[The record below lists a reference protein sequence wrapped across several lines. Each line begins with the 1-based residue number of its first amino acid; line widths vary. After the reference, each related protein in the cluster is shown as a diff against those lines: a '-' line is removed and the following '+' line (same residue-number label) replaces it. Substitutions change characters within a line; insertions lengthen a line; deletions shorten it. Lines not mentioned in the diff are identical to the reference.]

1 MRVLLNS
8 VNKIYFFVPFVYKHG
23 LSFWEGEAM
32 TLLTEKYASKIRG
45 VLSCFDRVVITGT
58 IPEICHSDA
67 MGSHLRSKG
76 IRIFDYTQF
85 AEPLRDEIRLHAE
98 RLAQENGLEIEFIR
112 KKDFRKEEKIKKII
126 AKRGGHPGLVH
137 IFSALEP
144 CPSFKPW
151 HDKKTGRTFLRG
163 TESKCVHYY
172 FYFILEDL
180 GLCYLR
186 VPTWA
191 PFRLQFYFNGHN
203 QLAASLSKR
212 NISYGLMENAF
223 IELRDFA
230 KTQELADRLDVK
242 RLHRRLDQVAKA
254 FCPVIRHF
262 PSGYHWSLMQVE
274 FATDVVF
281 RSQSDLRPLYETMTR
296 TAIHAVK
303 PKQVATFLGRK
314 LSGAYQGEVGN
325 DFHTRIEGTRI
336 KHHMG
341 PVSIKMYDKLAMV
354 LRIETTV
361 NDVSFFKHHRRVEH
375 RDGTWEM
382 KEATMK
388 KSIYSLPVLG
398 ELLEAANQRYL
409 EFVSAIEDPTVGIK
423 NLEKISKPTL
433 DGQRSYRGFNLFHG
447 DDLELFEGII
457 RGEFNIRGFQ
467 NRSLRATLLGKTGHQ
482 ISRLIKRLRMH
493 GLIKRV
499 QKTYRYYLTRLGKKV
514 TTTALKLR
522 TMFIIPALTEPAAVS
537 M

>member
-1 MRVLLNS
+1 M
-8 VNKIYFFVPFVYKHG
+8 
-23 LSFWEGEAM
+23 A
-32 TLLTEKYASKIRG
+32 LLTEKYASKIRG
-45 VLSCFDRVVITGT
+45 VLSCLDRVVITGT

-67 MGSHLRSKG
+67 MSSHLRSKG
-76 IRIFDYTQF
+76 IRIFDYTKF

-112 KKDFRKEEKIKKII
+112 KRDFRKEKRIKKIMV
-126 AKRGGHPGLVH
+126 KRGDHPGLVH

-151 HDKKTGRTFLRG
+151 HEKKTGKTFLRG
-163 TESKCVHYY
+163 TESKCIHYY

-203 QLAASLSKR
+203 QLAAWLSKR
-212 NISYGLMENAF
+212 KLSYSLVENVF
-223 IELRDFA
+223 IELGDFA
-230 KTQELADRLDVK
+230 KAQEFAVLLDVK
-242 RLHRRLDQVAKA
+242 RLHQRLDQVARE
-254 FCPVIRHF
+254 FCPVIRYF

-274 FATDVVF
+274 LALDVVF
-281 RSQSDLRPLYETMTR
+281 KYQSDLRPLYETMTR

-303 PKQVATFLGRK
+303 AEQVATFLGRK
-314 LSGAYQGEVGN
+314 LTGAYQGEIGN

-341 PVSIKMYDKLAMV
+341 PVSIKMYDKLAIV

-382 KEATMK
+382 KDAAMK
-388 KSIYSLPVLG
+388 KSIYSLPALR

-409 EFVSAIEDPTVGIK
+409 EFISTIEDPTVGIK
-423 NLEKISKPTL
+423 EIEKISKPIS

-447 DDLELFEGII
+447 EDLRLFEGIL

-467 NRSLRATLLGKTGHQ
+467 NRSLRAILSGKTGHQ
-482 ISRLIKRLRMH
+482 ISRIFKRLRMH

-499 QKTYRYYLTRLGKKV
+499 QKTYRYYLTRLGQKV
-514 TTTALKLR
+514 ITTALKLR
-522 TMFIIPALTEPAAVS
+522 TMFIIPSLAEQGANS

>member
-1 MRVLLNS
+1 
-8 VNKIYFFVPFVYKHG
+8 
-23 LSFWEGEAM
+23 M

-45 VLSCFDRVVITGT
+45 VLSCFDRVVIAGT

-67 MGSHLRSKG
+67 MSSHLRSKG
-76 IRIFDYTQF
+76 IRIFDYTRF
-85 AEPLRDEIRLHAE
+85 AEPLRDEIRFQAE
-98 RLAQENGLEIEFIR
+98 RLAEDNGLEIEFIR
-112 KKDFRKEEKIKKII
+112 KKDFRKERRIKKII
-126 AKRGGHPGLVH
+126 AKRGDHPGLVH
-137 IFSALEP
+137 IFSALEA

-151 HDKKTGRTFLRG
+151 HDKKTGKTFLRG

-172 FYFILEDL
+172 FYIILEDL

-191 PFRLQFYFNGHN
+191 PFRLQFYFNGHHH
-203 QLAASLSKR
+203 LASLLRRKGF
-212 NISYGLMENAF
+212 SYRLLENGFVEME
-223 IELRDFA
+223 DFA
-230 KTQELADRLDVK
+230 KAQQLSDNLQVK
-242 RLHRRLDQVAKA
+242 VLHRRLDQLAKM

-262 PSGYHWSLMQVE
+262 PSGYHWTLMQAE

-281 RSQSDLRPLYETMTR
+281 KYQSDLRPLYETIIH

-303 PKQVATFLGRK
+303 PQQVATFLGRK
-314 LSGAYQGEVGN
+314 LHGTYQGEIGN

-341 PVSIKMYDKLAMV
+341 PVSIKMYDKLGMI

-361 NDVSFFKHHRRVEH
+361 NDVSFFKHYRKVEH

-382 KEATMK
+382 KDASMK
-388 KSIYSLPVLG
+388 KSIYSLPVLR
-398 ELLEAANQRYL
+398 ELMEAANRRYL
-409 EFVSAIEDPTVGIK
+409 EFVSVIEDPTVGIK
-423 NLEKISKPTL
+423 NLEKISKPIL
-433 DGQRSYRGFNLFHG
+433 DGERSYRGFNLF
-447 DDLELFEGII
+447 DSEDLELFEGII

-467 NRSLRATLLGKTGHQ
+467 NRSLRAILLGKTGHQ
-482 ISRLIKRLRMH
+482 ISRIFKRLRMH

-499 QKTYRYYLTRLGKKV
+499 QRTYRYYLTRLGQKV
-514 TTTALKLR
+514 IATALKLR
-522 TMFIIPALTEPAAVS
+522 TMSIIPALAEHGAGS